1 MFQPHLSHTPSLFCQ
16 TQVAAAHPD
25 RGIVQPA
32 IKLHCTDTDTMFMQ
46 LESMRQT
53 IYEPMTN
60 AMTAMMGQSSYFGK
74 ALIKNKVY
82 IDTVIGSRDNLIER
96 VPVDVLSHDTFEAA
110 LLRPLYCGSVFLLE
124 APSYNYVTWN
134 IRERRWNRGEVLLS
148 MYFWKNALGVPMR
161 WIQSKLQGDKFNRT
175 KLRTE
180 SKLDFVTSYVAHSAL
195 RQMMMKP
202 LLLFYIIIHYNTFLL
217 YRSASIIIVMF
228 LVLVFPK
235 FATCNRHNY
244 KYVLLE
250 TLASF
255 LQFTPEALVGCVRI
269 VRAVQAN
276 LVVNAKWVPQR
287 AVEEQFKQSNPFVSS
302 LQHLWGYS
310 AFALVVSVLVMLF
323 AREAFLILVMLGTLF
338 LLPFYTG
345 FTSLSKDLKS
355 SRTIAM
361 RREALEKGSVATIA
375 KADPQ
380 KQGGA
385 SSGLSALSFT
395 NSAFVPEVDVRS
407 SCSSLRVTDSLR
419 IPRPTLLYPR
429 LGPSST
435 QDTPEPLRKVGSN
448 AVLSSGVRRSSDAG
462 YLQAPGGAAAAAAAA
477 AAAPPVRPSAPPFP
491 ASHGGQTF
499 FSIPIAYSSSSFTT
513 DAAYLSSPG
522 TFRPAG
528 ITQA

>member
-1 MFQPHLSHTPSLFCQ
+1 
-16 TQVAAAHPD
+16 
-25 RGIVQPA
+25 
-32 IKLHCTDTDTMFMQ
+32 MFMQ
-46 LESMRQT
+46 LESMRQS

-82 IDTVIGSRDNLIER
+82 IDNVIGSRDDLIER

-180 SKLDFVTSYVAHSAL
+180 SKLDFVTSYIAHSAL

-310 AFALVVSVLVMLF
+310 AFALVASVLVMLF

-355 SRTIAM
+355 SRSIAM
-361 RREALEKGSVATIA
+361 RREALERGSVATIA

-385 SSGLSALSFT
+385 SSGLSAPSFT
-395 NSAFVPEVDVRS
+395 NSAFVSEVDAR
-407 SCSSLRVTDSLR
+407 SSLRVTDSLR
-419 IPRPTLLYPR
+419 IPRPTILYPR
-429 LGPSST
+429 LGPSSP
-435 QDTPEPLRKVGSN
+435 QDTPEPLRKVGVS

-462 YLQAPGGAAAAAAAA
+462 YLQAPGGAAATAAAV
-477 AAAPPVRPSAPPFP
+477 PRVRPSAPPLP
-491 ASHGGQTF
+491 PSHGGQTF
-499 FSIPIAYSSSSFTT
+499 LSIPIAYSSSSFAMDT
-513 DAAYLSSPG
+513 AYLSHPG
-522 TFRPAG
+522 TFGPADV
-528 ITQA
+528 TQA